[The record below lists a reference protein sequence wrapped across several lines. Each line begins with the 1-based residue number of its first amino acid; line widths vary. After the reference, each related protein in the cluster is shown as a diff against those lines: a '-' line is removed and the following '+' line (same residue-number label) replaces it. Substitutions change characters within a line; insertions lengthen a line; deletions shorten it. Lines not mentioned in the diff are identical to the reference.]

1 MDELYD
7 RDEFAMLTTVKIKCY
22 SLRYTTFFT
31 IRGQIFFQ
39 DVFLINIFFYF
50 YLIRGNSAV
59 VRKRTWSPIKLQC

>member
-50 YLIRGNSAV
+50 YFI
-59 VRKRTWSPIKLQC
+59 